1 MACCVFERVVIIG
14 NPPRG
19 NYIFPPSLL
28 STQQMWKVLS
38 CYERVLSREK
48 TRYLSGTKIDIL
60 WRRMFIRVNIYL
72 KRLDVM
78 WINPIRNI

>member
-1 MACCVFERVVIIG
+1 MTCCVFERVVIIG

-19 NYIFPPSLL
+19 NYIFTPSLL

-38 CYERVLSREK
+38 CCESVLSREK

-78 WINPIRNI
+78 WITQ